1 MAGCPFCHVALPTSR
16 PSTFRPSSLPS
27 HCGLVKYRCKLAT
40 AQEKVRDISK
50 KSRGNWIDLIPLTLK
65 SLGSDTM
72 INVYWKQPIK
82 LFINDHSVFSRLNT
96 PPPLPPSRWLFQ
108 TWLQGSGICTLT
120 SWLVWQNIKY
130 WLLKYLIV
138 CFYFYSAVTLHSV
151 SFTKEWQQE
160 DSHYNYKI
168 ISFLQSCSEYEFK
181 VQVIL
186 QGRSPGPF
194 SATVKAKTQTARK

>member
-1 MAGCPFCHVALPTSR
+1 MSILSR
-16 PSTFRPSSLPS
+16 CSPHFPPLHFSSQQF
-27 HCGLVKYRCKLAT
+27 A
-40 AQEKVRDISK
+40 
-50 KSRGNWIDLIPLTLK
+50 K
-65 SLGSDTM
+65 SLWLSQVQVQACHSSGKSQGHFEEKSGKLNWFNTTDLEKFGFRHYDQCLLETTNQ
-72 INVYWKQPIK
+72 IIYQWPFRIFSIK
-82 LFINDHSVFSRLNT
+82 H
-96 PPPLPPSRWLFQ
+96 PPPPSRWLFQ